1 MGKIKQLDD
10 ALSNKIAAG
19 EVVER
24 PASVVKELVENAID
38 AGSTVVEIDIEEA
51 GMAKIRITDN
61 GGGIDEEDVLIAFQR
76 HATSK
81 IKDEND
87 LFRIRTLGFRG
98 EALPSIASVS
108 RLEMKTS
115 TGEAAGTRVVI
126 EGGKVLTVEKAD
138 SRKGTDII
146 VSDLFFNTPARL
158 KYMKTIH
165 TELGNITDVVN
176 RLALSHPEVSIRLI
190 HNERK
195 LLYTTGNGDVRQV
208 LAAIYGMNM
217 VKNMVAI
224 SGESLDYKI
233 KGWVTMPEIT
243 RASRNYISTMIN
255 GRFIK
260 NYPLAKAIQE
270 GYHTLLPIGRY
281 PLVLLDIQMDPLLV
295 DVNVHPSKM
304 EVRLSKEQEL
314 NQLVTETIK
323 NTFKTKEL
331 IPAGF
336 TAPKI
341 AKPKSEQTF
350 MELDH
355 MPENRNVELRGE
367 VDSAGLE
374 SLYKSGAVME
384 SRGSHEQVDSRT
396 EKLQAESGGESVS
409 SGPATFQQG
418 VEEQPYHQLTRDQAE
433 PSIRQRDQVQKGT
446 EESYPIVGDE
456 HAFEEQAD
464 FSNGDPFDTADEPQ
478 LEQEAPSRVPP
489 LYPIG
494 QMHGTYILAQNENGL
509 YIIDQHAAQERIKY
523 EYFREK
529 VGQVASELQ
538 EMLVPLTFE
547 YSPDECIR
555 INEFLPELEKVGV
568 FLEPFGPNSFIVRAH
583 PQWFPRGEEKETI
596 EEMIEQLLSMKK
608 VDIKKLREE
617 AAILMSC
624 KGSIKANRHLRNDE
638 IQALLDELRRSSDPF
653 TCPHGRPI
661 IVHYSTYEMEKMFKR
676 VM

>member
-1 MGKIKQLDD
+1 MTGMGKIIQLDD

-38 AGSTVVEIDIEEA
+38 AGSTVIEIEVEEA
-51 GMAKIRITDN
+51 GLAKIRITDN
-61 GGGIDEEDVLIAFQR
+61 GNGIEEEDVLLAFQR

-81 IKDEND
+81 IKNEND

-115 TGEAAGTRVVI
+115 TGDGAGNRVVI
-126 EGGKVLTVEKAD
+126 EGGKVEVYEKAS
-138 SRKGTDII
+138 SRRGTDII
-146 VSDLFFNTPARL
+146 ISDLFYNTPARL

-176 RLALSHPEVSIRLI
+176 RLALSHPEVAFRLI

-195 LLYTTGNGDVRQV
+195 LLQTNGNGDVRQV
-208 LAAIYGMNM
+208 LASIYGLAIAKQL
-217 VKNMVAI
+217 VPI

-233 KGWVTMPEIT
+233 SGFASMPEVT

-270 GYHTLLPIGRY
+270 GYHTLLPIGRF
-281 PLVLLDIQMDPLLV
+281 PIVLLNIEMDPLLV

-304 EVRLSKEQEL
+304 EVRISKEAEL
-314 NQLVTETIK
+314 NELVTEMIK
-323 NTFKTKEL
+323 DAFKSKIL
-331 IPAGF
+331 IP
-336 TAPKI
+336 TAYTQEK
-341 AKPKSEQTF
+341 KETPKSEQTALVLDERTEEPPIRNE
-350 MELDH
+350 MKWELPVSH
-355 MPENRNVELRGE
+355 TIQEKPTPLEVNVEPWIPNSVEKEEASFSKRWNFASPDIGTNEMSAIE
-367 VDSAGLE
+367 VEANE
-374 SLYKSGAVME
+374 IEAEVAVETNRDDNHVE
-384 SRGSHEQVDSRT
+384 SRIPR
-396 EKLQAESGGESVS
+396 
-409 SGPATFQQG
+409 
-418 VEEQPYHQLTRDQAE
+418 
-433 PSIRQRDQVQKGT
+433 
-446 EESYPIVGDE
+446 
-456 HAFEEQAD
+456 
-464 FSNGDPFDTADEPQ
+464 
-478 LEQEAPSRVPP
+478 

-494 QMHGTYILAQNENGL
+494 QMHGTYIFAQNENGL
-509 YIIDQHAAQERIKY
+509 YIIDQHAAQERLKY

-529 VGQVASELQ
+529 VGQVHAELQ
-538 EMLVPLTFE
+538 ELLVPITLDYSTDE
-547 YSPDECIR
+547 YLK
-555 INEFLPELEKVGV
+555 INENRVELEKVGV
-568 FLEPFGPNSFIVRAH
+568 FLEEFGMNSYIVRSH
-583 PQWFPRGEEKETI
+583 PQWFPKGEEKQII

-617 AAILMSC
+617 AAIMMSC
-624 KGSIKANRHLRNDE
+624 KASIKANRHLRNDE
-638 IQALLDELRRSSDPF
+638 IQALLDDLRKASDPF

-661 IVHYSTYEMEKMFKR
+661 IVHYSSYEMEKMFKR